1 MFQFRPFP
9 SYAYLIQRTMLKYC
23 LSGFPHSEIHG
34 YNGYLLLPVAYR
46 SLSRPSSAP
55 DAKAFPLRSFQLD
68 LSNHLLILKVE
79 LCRQFNRIFE
89 IVIVTH
95 LYDVPQLN
103 KTKNTFFCSFKQK
116 TSLLPC
122 LSLLHYIVQF
132 SRFDLPT
139 AFAARFE
146 DLSYARS
153 SNPTTNVT
161 GMVGPSGLEPP
172 TLRLSVVRSSQLS
185 YGPVCRHKLHIPR
198 RTVYSTSRSFR
209 CVSSSSQTRFAGLCS
224 DVGRLAIILFF
235 RFPQKR
241 MLLWDGGD
249 SRDRTGDLLLAR
261 QALSQL
267 SYIPKLSSLPADFIA
282 CAL

>member
-1 MFQFRPFP
+1 MHVTGVLLQWVSPFGN
-9 SYAYLIQRTMLKYC
+9 LRI
-23 LSGFPHSEIHG
+23 I
-34 YNGYLLLPVAYR
+34 GYLLLPEAYR

-95 LYDVPQLN
+95 LYDVPQLKLKIRSSVLSN
-103 KTKNTFFCSFKQK
+103 KRPLCCLAYHFFITLFSFQG
-116 TSLLPC
+116 SIFQLLLQPDLKIC
-122 LSLLHYIVQF
+122 L
-132 SRFDLPT
+132 
-139 AFAARFE
+139 
-146 DLSYARS
+146 YARS

-185 YGPVCRHKLHIPR
+185 YGPVQYGL
-198 RTVYSTSRSFR
+198 YS
-209 CVSSSSQTRFAGLCS
+209 V
-224 DVGRLAIILFF
+224 
-235 RFPQKR
+235 
-241 MLLWDGGD
+241 GGD

>member
-1 MFQFRPFP
+1 
-9 SYAYLIQRTMLKYC
+9 MLKYC

-34 YNGYLLLPVAYR
+34 YSGYLLLPVAYR

-95 LYDVPQLN
+95 LYDVPQL
-103 KTKNTFFCSFKQK
+103 KLKIRSFKLYVQK

-146 DLSYARS
+146 DLSLRQVFK
-153 SNPTTNVT
+153 SNNNCCL
-161 GMVGPSGLEPP
+161 VGPSGLEPP

-185 YGPVCRHKLHIPR
+185 YGPLLSLSVSPRVR
-198 RTVYSTSRSFR
+198 RTSVLHLQNLAAGQIHFARGFLFSRVPAKAYAF
-209 CVSSSSQTRFAGLCS
+209 
-224 DVGRLAIILFF
+224 VGWWR
-235 RFPQKR
+235 
-241 MLLWDGGD
+241 
-249 SRDRTGDLLLAR
+249 
-261 QALSQL
+261 
-267 SYIPKLSSLPADFIA
+267 
-282 CAL
+282 